1 MKTMTESQ
9 DHIDFEHLKRY
20 VGDDPEL
27 TAEVF
32 GLFKNQVDLWSGSF
46 VTDLDDESWSM
57 MAHSMKG
64 TSRAI
69 GAMGL
74 ADKFEQAEA
83 LLGDGNRPGARAVL
97 LEKIED
103 GVSAIMIEISRW
115 EYRQTILKMKSEDP

>member
-1 MKTMTESQ
+1 MKTMTESR

-46 VTDLDDESWSM
+46 VPDLDDDNWSM

-74 ADKFEQAEA
+74 ADKFEQAES
-83 LLGDGNRPGARAVL
+83 LMGEDNRPGARAVL
-97 LEKIED
+97 LEKIEND
-103 GVSAIMIEISRW
+103 ISAIIIEIGRW
-115 EYRQTILKMKSEDP
+115 EYRQTILKMKSDNP